1 MPLETMRVSGVKNVD
16 FFEDFAYALNDWAL
30 EGLFSFQFIPFVSVQ
45 IQDQE
50 WFEI

>member
-16 FFEDFAYALNDWAL
+16 FLEDFAYVLNDWAL
-30 EGLFSFQFIPFVSVQ
+30 EGLFNFQFIPYISVQ